1 MDGRK
6 KKRTEGER
14 RRGGRR
20 GKGCGPQIQLL
31 DPPVLKHEITT
42 LVDLKTTVFSKNSL
56 IYLKKSLLT
65 DLNSILNFICLVFLS
80 LNFPQYDLLCG
91 PPP

>member
-1 MDGRK
+1 MER
-6 KKRTEGER
+6 ER

-20 GKGCGPQIQLL
+20 GEGCGPQIQLL

-42 LVDLKTTVFSKNSL
+42 LVDLKITVFSKNSL

-65 DLNSILNFICLVFLS
+65 DLNSILNFICFVFPS
-80 LNFPQYDLLCG
+80 QNFPKYDFLVVLAVSVAI
-91 PPP
+91 